1 MKKILLSLV
10 LALLTWTAQSQTTWN
25 VDPTHTAIKFSVSHL
40 VITEVE
46 GQFNAFDGKVVTKTD
61 DFSGADINFSIDVAS
76 INTNQEKRDAHL
88 KGDDFFN
95 AEKYPKITFEGK
107 SFKKTG
113 DRKYTL
119 TGNLTI
125 RDVTKPVTFDVT
137 YAGKLKDPW
146 GNMKAGFKA
155 TTSINRKDYKL
166 MWSAATETGT
176 LVVSDEVA
184 ITVNLQ
190 LVQAQ

>member
-1 MKKILLSLV
+1 MKK
-10 LALLTWTAQSQTTWN
+10 ALLTLSLAALSFTTQAQSTWN

-40 VITEVE
+40 LITEVE
-46 GQFNAFDGKVVTKTD
+46 GHFNAFDGKVITKND
-61 DFSGADINFSIDVAS
+61 DFTNADINFTIDVAS
-76 INTNQEKRDAHL
+76 INTSQEKRDAHL
-88 KGDDFFN
+88 KSDDFFN
-95 AEKYPKITFEGK
+95 AEKYPKITFKGT

-113 DRKYTL
+113 DKKYTL

-125 RDVTKPVTFDVT
+125 RDVTKPVTFDVS

-155 TTSINRKDYKL
+155 TTTINRKDYKL

-176 LVVSDEVA
+176 LVASDEVE